1 MEMFQDM
8 NCSLQSKKKKFISR
22 ISLSSWIRN
31 SNHVPDIAKK
41 VSNPTYMHIRPDWSA
56 FRTFHSSRR
65 NRIVER
71 YFRHLSPPESFSRDG
86 IRCSNRAVSRWFLR
100 FGTAEPTSAL
110 LGHNRR
116 RCIDFSF
123 IRCCCCSHGA
133 LPLHRDRVDTC
144 QLSFPS
150 LSSLYS
156 HRLLSFLFFL
166 SRSLK
171 RFKIG
176 NKAWWMKYRECIG

>member
-1 MEMFQDM
+1 MSQ
-8 NCSLQSKKKKFISR
+8 ISR
-22 ISLSSWIRN
+22 RKLTIQRACSARLI
-31 SNHVPDIAKK
+31 D
-41 VSNPTYMHIRPDWSA
+41 VSNFS
-56 FRTFHSSRR
+56 F
-65 NRIVER
+65 VES

-133 LPLHRDRVDTC
+133 LLLHRDRVDTC

-156 HRLLSFLFFL
+156 HRLSFFSFFL
-166 SRSLK
+166 VP
-171 RFKIG
+171 
-176 NKAWWMKYRECIG
+176 

>member
-1 MEMFQDM
+1 MNKAISRIIIEIFQDIE
-8 NCSLQSKKKKFISR
+8 NCSLQSKRKKIHFTSISILVNKKFESCPRYHEESQEAIQRAYSAR
-22 ISLSSWIRN
+22 RFELFIRRE
-31 SNHVPDIAKK
+31 VG
-41 VSNPTYMHIRPDWSA
+41 
-56 FRTFHSSRR
+56 SRR

-71 YFRHLSPPESFSRDG
+71 YFRHLSPPETFSRDG

-123 IRCCCCSHGA
+123 IRCCCCCSHGA

-156 HRLLSFLFFL
+156 PYSLFIFFSFL
-166 SRSLK
+166 K
-171 RFKIG
+171 EI
-176 NKAWWMKYRECIG
+176 